1 MKQTVLSMQ
10 SDHESMVLFSDVH
23 EVLSLTKSFSPFGF
37 SDSPKSHR
45 VPHSR
50 STSASTLR
58 FQDAGLADPN
68 KIVFLASS
76 PRHISSTRLAIVPQ
90 KKRMGISKRETSKT
104 SASKKHLNCH
114 AELTKLPRH
123 ETFPILIN
131 SLVPESNCPD
141 PLATWDL
148 VQILSRGPSSNF
160 KACSSELKLAS
171 RWKLGN
177 PTYAS
182 STLPFSSTQL
192 HGKLIATSGFVRDVI
207 GD

>member
-1 MKQTVLSMQ
+1 MGVCRSVIQVANEMKQNVLSKQ
-10 SDHESMVLFSDVH
+10 VDHESMVLISDVH
-23 EVLSLTKSFSPFGF
+23 KVLSLTKSFSSFAF

-50 STSASTLR
+50 STSASSLR

-68 KIVFLASS
+68 RIVFLASS
-76 PRHISSTRLAIVPQ
+76 PRHVSSYKTCNHPKKKEWESRNARPARLQ
-90 KKRMGISKRETSKT
+90 LQ
-104 SASKKHLNCH
+104 KHLNCH
-114 AELTKLPRH
+114 TELTKLPRH
-123 ETFPILIN
+123 ETFPVLIN

-148 VQILSRGPSSNF
+148 VQILSRGPNSNF

-192 HGKLIATSGFVRDVI
+192 HGN
-207 GD
+207 